1 MTELS
6 KATQLLIPVAHCFQ
20 EHGGDP
26 PTRLVVATV
35 IEALMDQL
43 MPSTEPAGLS
53 ASRDECPAGII
64 RAETRREALAIAAEL
79 RNPSK

>member
-1 MTELS
+1 MTALS

-43 MPSTEPAGLS
+43 MPPTEPVGLT
-53 ASRDECPAGII
+53 ASRAECLAGVV

-79 RNPSK
+79 RSPSK